1 MHMADALISTP
12 VAITAGVAAAAL
24 LGVAGYKV
32 NREKGVNS
40 RIVPLMGVL
49 GAFVFAAQ
57 MINFTIPGTGSS
69 GHIIGG
75 VLLAAFLGPWAAF
88 LTIASVL
95 IIQCLVFADGG
106 LLALGCNII
115 NMGAM
120 TTLVAYPLIFRPMTR
135 HSQSSGRLIAASII
149 ACLVGIELGACM
161 VTLETEISGVTALP
175 TDSFLALMT
184 GIHLAIGLGEGL
196 ATGAILA
203 FVVKSRPDLLA
214 TSVEAAAVTGTTTH
228 RNMKGVLIGFGVAAL
243 VLGGVLAF
251 FASEYPDGLEWS
263 IERLT
268 GSTELV
274 STHADNVTTTLE
286 HVQRAT
292 SVMPDYDSS
301 FSGIIGAVMVVIL
314 VWSITALLTS
324 GRRHKPVKAD
334 IGQ

>member
-1 MHMADALISTP
+1 MADALISTP
-12 VAITAGVAAAAL
+12 VALTAGVAAAAL

-69 GHIIGG
+69 GHIVGG
-75 VLLAAFLGPWAAF
+75 LLLAAFLGPWAAF

-120 TTLVAYPLIFRPMTR
+120 STLVAYPLIFRPMTR
-135 HSQSSGRLIAASII
+135 NSPSAARLMAASVI
-149 ACLVGIELGACM
+149 ASIAGLELGACL
-161 VTLETEISGVTALP
+161 VTLETEISGVTSLP
-175 TDSFLALMT
+175 ASSFLTLMS

-214 TSVEAAAVTGTTTH
+214 TSVENADISGIAPR
-228 RNMKGVLIGFGVAAL
+228 RNIKKILIGFGVAAL
-243 VLGGVLAF
+243 LIGGGLAF

-263 IERLT
+263 IMRLT
-268 GSTELV
+268 GSTELSPTQIDSV
-274 STHADNVTTTLE
+274 SSAAE
-286 HVQRAT
+286 HVQQVT
-292 SVMPDYDSS
+292 SVMPDYDNS

-314 VWSITALLTS
+314 VWSITSLLTAT
-324 GRRHKPVKAD
+324 RHPKSAKN
-334 IGQ
+334 